1 MYEYFQVSNN
11 AETESPDMDRPD
23 EDEVMNSAMN
33 NANNNA
39 MNNANNNA
47 MNDQQLSCKAAL
59 QDAMDKCLPESN
71 DNASMNNEDEEES
84 MPTEMPSD
92 DSETVM
98 EDVSEPV
105 MDDDSETTSGDVVE
119 GFQNLN
125 DNKMSDRMSLLVNVL
140 IMMAVFFLLSHYDT
154 AKFLTK
160 TFKGL
165 KGQSL
170 HLVMT
175 LLFGIVY
182 LVLSKYL

>member
-1 MYEYFQVSNN
+1 
-11 AETESPDMDRPD
+11 
-23 EDEVMNSAMN
+23 MN
-33 NANNNA
+33 NSMNNA
-39 MNNANNNA
+39 MNNAMNNSMNNA
-47 MNDQQLSCKAAL
+47 MSDQQLSCKAAL
-59 QDAMDKCLPESN
+59 QEAMDKCLPESSN
-71 DNASMNNEDEEES
+71 GEPMNNSVEEEP
-84 MPTEMPSD
+84 MPTDIPDNMEM
-92 DSETVM
+92 
-98 EDVSEPV
+98 EPV
-105 MDDDSETTSGDVVE
+105 EDPMDISESTSGDVIE
-119 GFQNLN
+119 GFQNMEN
-125 DNKMSDRMSLLVNVL
+125 NKMSDRMSLLINVL

>member
-1 MYEYFQVSNN
+1 MNN
-11 AETESPDMDRPD
+11 
-23 EDEVMNSAMN
+23 VMNNGMS
-33 NANNNA
+33 
-39 MNNANNNA
+39 
-47 MNDQQLSCKAAL
+47 DRQLSCQAAL
-59 QDAMDKCLPESN
+59 QDAMDRCLPES
-71 DNASMNNEDEEES
+71 DNEPKSTDMPYDDMEMEPDEYSM
-84 MPTEMPSD
+84 T
-92 DSETVM
+92 TT
-98 EDVSEPV
+98 SEP
-105 MDDDSETTSGDVVE
+105 ESGDNVE

-125 DNKMSDRMSLLVNVL
+125 DNKMSDRMKLLVNVL

-182 LVLSKYL
+182 VVLSKYL